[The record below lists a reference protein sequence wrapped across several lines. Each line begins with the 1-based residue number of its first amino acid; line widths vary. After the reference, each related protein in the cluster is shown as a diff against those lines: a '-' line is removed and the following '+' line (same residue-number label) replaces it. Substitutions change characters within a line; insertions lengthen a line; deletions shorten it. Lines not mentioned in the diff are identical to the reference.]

1 MSFGEALLLWQS
13 AWRRFSADL
22 LGFGGF
28 AIARRDLTGV
38 RRAVSLLRRPVRR
51 SFACHTQGA
60 AP

>member
-1 MSFGEALLLWQS
+1 MSFSETSFLKAL
-13 AWRRFSADL
+13 ARRQFPADL

-38 RRAVSLLRRPVRR
+38 RQAVSLLRRPVRR
-51 SFACHTQGA
+51 SFARHTQGA